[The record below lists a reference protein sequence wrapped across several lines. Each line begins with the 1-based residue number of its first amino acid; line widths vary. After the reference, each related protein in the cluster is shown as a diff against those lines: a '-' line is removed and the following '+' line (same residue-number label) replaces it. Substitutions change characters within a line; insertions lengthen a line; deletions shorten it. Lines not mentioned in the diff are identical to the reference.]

1 MENRVQQQPR
11 SDEDRPLS
19 LPVGISSCNLS
30 SNGIEQLID
39 QHFGL
44 LYPDYADHTRPV
56 LVRQA
61 RDLAVCTYH
70 GDLER
75 FEEGFLRP
83 AAHIVSGLRA
93 AYLQRTVSP
102 DVGSGWWL
110 Y

>member
-1 MENRVQQQPR
+1 MFMVLTFFFFTQ
-11 SDEDRPLS
+11 DRPLS
-19 LPVGISSCNLS
+19 LPVGISNLS

-44 LYPDYADHTRPV
+44 LYPDYGDHTRPV

-83 AAHIVSGLRA
+83 AAHIVRGLRA
-93 AYLQRTVSP
+93 AYLQRTRNNLNQS
-102 DVGSGWWL
+102 
-110 Y
+110 